1 MRLFVSP
8 RPFWKEGSQVAD
20 DILKIKAF
28 DVQTVSFGDEYKFN
42 AGHLVIPQQTNL
54 KLPSYYDS
62 IKIRIIYPH
71 HHNVQVNS
79 IMDIVPIS
87 AKVLGEIGTGL
98 THTLT
103 GVVLMITGA
112 DVTGKQLHDFGS
124 SNGLLKDQL
133 QLDTPGTP
141 GSEDYIISFDVML
154 GKEYEYSRKLFTD
167 IFRYADDYLQP
178 IRKILKMIDGRE
190 ASENHE
196 YHNYPNQGKG
206 KPNVAIVKQV
216 SGQGAMYDNLLF
228 PTEPS
233 GMQEGESIID
243 MDNFPVLLTP
253 NEYRDGA
260 IHAMV

>member
-1 MRLFVSP
+1 MVAPLFLKKGGRKV
-8 RPFWKEGSQVAD
+8 ENDV
-20 DILKIKAF
+20 LKIKTFA
-28 DVQTVSFGDEYKFN
+28 VQTVSFGDDYRLN
-42 AGHLVIPQQTNL
+42 DGHLTIP
-54 KLPSYYDS
+54 KDIKEELPEYYDS
-62 IKIRIIYPH
+62 IKIRIVHPH
-71 HHNVQVNS
+71 ELNIHVNS

-87 AKVLGEIGTGL
+87 TKVLGEIGSGI

-103 GVVLMITGA
+103 GVQMLITGA

-124 SNGLLKDQL
+124 SDGTLKDQIKL
-133 QLDTPGTP
+133 GRAGTP
-141 GSEDYIISFDVML
+141 DEDDILILFDVML
-154 GKEYEYSRKLFTD
+154 NNDYQYNRKLFTE
-167 IFRYADDYLQP
+167 IFEFADDYLQP
-178 IRKILKMIDGRE
+178 LRKIMKMIDGRTATE
-190 ASENHE
+190 VHE
-196 YHNYPNQGKG
+196 YQNYPNQGKG

-216 SGQGAMYDNLLF
+216 AGQGAMYDNLLF